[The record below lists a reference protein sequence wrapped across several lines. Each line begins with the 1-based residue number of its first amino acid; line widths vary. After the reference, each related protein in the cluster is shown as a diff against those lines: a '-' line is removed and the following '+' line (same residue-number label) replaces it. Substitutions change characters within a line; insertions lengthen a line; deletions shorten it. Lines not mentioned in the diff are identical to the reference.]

1 MGYTVG
7 VMAHTEKGQTKSGV
21 LYRKYRPGTF
31 AEVRGQEQVTVA
43 LEGAIKKDQIPHA
56 LLFAGPRGTGKTSI
70 ARIFARGIGTAEI
83 DTYEID
89 AASNRGIDDV
99 RALREGVE
107 TLPYESSYKV
117 YIIDEVHMLTKE
129 AFNAL
134 LKTLEEPPAH
144 VVFILATTEVE
155 KLLPTITSRCQ
166 VYRFKAPSR
175 AILRETVID
184 IAKREGFTLKDD
196 GADLIAVAADGSFR
210 DALGITQKVIAAS
223 ADTKA
228 NADEVAQI
236 VGAPKGA
243 LLNDVIM
250 GLHERDAARALGALR
265 SADEASLDMK
275 LFARLLFERMRAVML
290 IRNAPKDADEVL
302 AHYGEDDT
310 KLLRSVAA
318 DPKTLI
324 NSKTLLRFLE
334 SFDQIGKTHIPQLPL
349 ELAVVDIIG
358 G

>member
-1 MGYTVG
+1 
-7 VMAHTEKGQTKSGV
+7 MAPKDKTGGNAEGKEQGGV

-31 AEVRGQEQVTVA
+31 KEVRGQEQVTVA
-43 LEGAIKKDQIPHA
+43 LEGAIQKGQIPHA

-70 ARIFARGIGTAEI
+70 ARIFARGIGTAEM

-107 TLPYESSYKV
+107 TLPYESKFKV

-144 VVFILATTEVE
+144 VVFILATTEVD

-184 IAKREGFTLKDD
+184 IAKKEGFTLKED

-210 DALGITQKVIAAS
+210 DALGITQKVITAS
-223 ADTKA
+223 TDTKA

-243 LLNDVIM
+243 LLSDVIL
-250 GLHERDAARALGALR
+250 GIHERDAARALGALR
-265 SADEASLDMK
+265 QADEASLDMK
-275 LFARLLFERMRAVML
+275 LFARLLFERMRIVML
-290 IRNAPKDADEVL
+290 VRNAPKDAEEL
-302 AHYGEDDT
+302 LQHYGEDDA
-310 KLLRSVAA
+310 KLLRDIAK
-318 DPKTLI
+318 DLKTPI

-334 SFDQIGKTHIPQLPL
+334 AFDQIGKTHIPQLPL
-349 ELAVVDIIG
+349 ELAIIDTVG
-358 G
+358 E